1 MHDMM
6 PGTALGDETTWEPI
20 RLVPPD
26 PWTGHLSFAF
36 WLVKALRPAS
46 FVELGTHSGNS
57 YFAFCQAMA
66 AAAPTGRAYAVD
78 TWTGDEHAGRYG
90 EDVYADVVAFN
101 RHHFA
106 QFSTLIRST
115 FDEARGYFADD
126 SVDLLHIDGMHSYDA
141 VRHDYEAWHSAL
153 SSRAV
158 VLFHDINVRE
168 RDFGVWRFWAEIS
181 RQYPA
186 FAFDHSNGLGVLGV
200 GRDLPAAVQ
209 DLFALDPL
217 AAGAFRSRIAARGEA
232 FQRQVEIM
240 ALRERVAA
248 AQASAARAHDAAQAR
263 EGALAWH
270 AELLASQRD
279 VIAAKQAM
287 IAAFGNVAAS
297 RAQAIEL
304 RDRVILSR
312 DELAA
317 QLLQEVRHER
327 RLAAEE
333 RQARAELQ
341 AGYAEMQARYEAAIQ
356 RSNADR
362 AGQADIIAALT
373 RSTSWKVT
381 KPLRRATQ
389 LLRPGAGAPLDAAL
403 PPAPPPP
410 AIPVAAIPVQAAS
423 EPQPDV
429 TAPTELKQTVRT
441 ALRVRLAAFLCG
453 PAPLCLPRSDTPDV
467 SIVLVLFNQAELT
480 FACLEA
486 IVQTL
491 AGVRFSAEVVIADN
505 ASTDATAALLA
516 KLEGA
521 VVLRNAVNLH
531 FLRAANLAA
540 RQARGR
546 TLLLLNN
553 DAQLLPGSLASALQT
568 LQSDA
573 SIGAVGG
580 RIILHDGTLQEAGSI
595 VWQDGACSGYA
606 RGENP
611 ASPGAMVQRD
621 VDYCSGAFLLTRME
635 HWRSLGGFDEAFAPA
650 YYEETDYCVRLW
662 QRGLRVVYDPD
673 AAVLHY
679 EFGSST
685 ATGEALRLQAA
696 NRALF
701 QARHADWLAGQF
713 PPSPANVLAARSGR
727 SGRPRILVLD
737 DRVPKP
743 ELGAGYP
750 RANLLLHELV
760 EAGAD
765 VTLFPMN
772 RHAED
777 WPGVRRVLDKRIELL
792 IHADRTELQP
802 YLLARQGHFDAIL
815 VCRPPNM
822 RSFLDAVGPERAML
836 AGAKIIYDAE
846 ALFAGRELLRRAM
859 DGNPV
864 SDLERHEI
872 VADEVVLT
880 RLADTVISV
889 SPPEQATLEDYGA
902 RDVRLLGYA
911 VADMPVGT
919 SWSERKDVAFLGAI
933 PYDNTPNA
941 DAVRWFAQDIL
952 PPLREELGDP
962 ALRLTLVGQ
971 VDAKSVLALDEG
983 QVHRT
988 GVAPDVAAAL
998 AGTRVFVVPT
1008 RFAAGIPLKALQAAA
1023 LGLPMVVTGLIAS
1036 QLGWRDGV
1044 EVLVA
1049 DDASAFAQAVARL
1062 YRDRPLWERLRQS
1075 ALDRARQDASP
1086 QRFRKTVREI
1096 VERVPI
1102 VHRRA
1107 EQAPPLPRPPPFSV
1121 EPNTSRPAQADWA
1134 AAVPFGFP
1142 PDAAM
1147 PQVGVICHLYHPHI
1161 AAELRF
1167 YLQNIPQADL
1177 FLSTDTEPKAAQLR
1191 TAFAGFDRGEVTIRV
1206 LPNRGRDIAPK
1217 LVGFAD
1223 MHARY
1228 GLVLHLHSKTSA
1240 HAGFLEPW
1248 RSYLF
1253 ETLLGSPQIVRSVAD
1268 AFARLPDLGM
1278 VAAQHYEGVRRWLG
1292 WNGNFEAAASLAG
1305 RMGLPL
1311 SNRRALDFPSG
1322 SMFWAR
1328 PAALQPLL
1336 GLALRFEDFPEEG
1349 AQLDHTP
1356 AHAIERLF
1364 FYACEQSGHTWFKVA
1379 SPVLMHEDTTV
1390 TELATPA
1397 ALSQFVAER
1406 GVMLTG
1412 PGPIATCEQ
1421 PAPMQTR
1428 VAPGLAQRLAA
1439 RPL

>member
-36 WLVKALRPAS
+36 WLVNALRPAS

-78 TWTGDEHAGRYG
+78 TWAGDEHAGRYG
-90 EDVYADVVAFN
+90 EDVYADVAAFN
-101 RHHFA
+101 RQHFA
-106 QFSTLIRST
+106 PFSTLVRST
-115 FDEARGYFADD
+115 FDEARGYFADG

-141 VRHDYEAWHSAL
+141 VRHDYETWHSAL

-168 RDFGVWRFWAEIS
+168 RDFGVWRFWGEIS
-181 RQYPA
+181 RQHPS

-200 GRDLPAAVQ
+200 GRDLPPAVQ

-217 AAGAFRSRIAARGEA
+217 AAGAFRGRIAARGEA
-232 FQRQVEIM
+232 FQRQVEIT
-240 ALRERVAA
+240 ALRERVATAEASA
-248 AQASAARAHDAAQAR
+248 AQAHEAARAR
-263 EGALAWH
+263 EAGLAWH

-287 IAAFGNVAAS
+287 IAALGNVAAA
-297 RAQAIEL
+297 RAKAIEQ
-304 RDRVILSR
+304 RDRLIQSR
-312 DELAA
+312 DALAE
-317 QLLQEVRHER
+317 QLLQEVRHEQ
-327 RLAAEE
+327 RLVGEE
-333 RQARAELQ
+333 RQARAAMQ
-341 AGYAEMQARYEAAIQ
+341 AGYESEIR
-356 RSNADR
+356 RL
-362 AGQADIIAALT
+362 QADQSGRAEIIAAFT
-373 RSTSWKVT
+373 NSTSWKLT
-381 KPLRRATQ
+381 KPLRATTR
-389 LLRPGAGAPLDAAL
+389 LLRRGGAPLDPAL
-403 PPAPPPP
+403 LPPPPAPPTLP
-410 AIPVAAIPVQAAS
+410 AA
-423 EPQPDV
+423 EPPDV
-429 TAPTELKQTVRT
+429 TAPTPLKQAVRT
-441 ALRVRLAAFLCG
+441 ALQARLAAFLNG
-453 PAPLCLPRSDTPDV
+453 PAPLRLPRSDAPDV

-480 FACLEA
+480 FACLESIA
-486 IVQTL
+486 QTL
-491 AGVRFSAEVVIADN
+491 AAAPFTAEVVIADN

-516 KLEGA
+516 KLDGA

-540 RQARGR
+540 REARGR

-553 DAQLLPGSLASALQT
+553 DAQLLPGSLASALHT
-568 LQSDA
+568 LQSDP

-595 VWQDGACSGYA
+595 IWRDGACSGYA
-606 RGENP
+606 RGEDPTNP
-611 ASPGAMVQRD
+611 DAMFQHD
-621 VDYCSGAFLLTRME
+621 VDYCSGAFLLTPME
-635 HWRSLGGFDEAFAPA
+635 QWRSLGGFDEAFAPA

-662 QRGLRVVYDPD
+662 RRGMRVVYDPD

-696 NRALF
+696 NLALF

-713 PPSPANVLAARSGR
+713 PPSPANALAARAGR
-727 SGRPRILVLD
+727 STRPRILVLE

-743 ELGAGYP
+743 ELGSGYP

-772 RHAED
+772 RHQED
-777 WPGVRRVLDKRIELL
+777 WPGVRRVLDKRIDLL
-792 IHADRTELQP
+792 IQADRTELRT
-802 YLLARQGHFDAIL
+802 YLVARQGHFDAVL

-822 RSFLDAVGPERAML
+822 RSFLDAIGPERALL
-836 AGAKIIYDAE
+836 AGAKLIYDAE

-859 DGNPV
+859 DGNPAPE
-864 SDLERHEI
+864 LERHEI
-872 VADEVVLT
+872 VAGEVALT

-889 SPPEQATLEDYGA
+889 CPPEQATLEDYGA

-911 VADMPVGT
+911 IDETPADTG
-919 SWSERKDVAFLGAI
+919 WSDRADIAFLGAI
-933 PYDNTPNA
+933 PDDNAPNA
-941 DAVRWFAQDIL
+941 DAVRWFAQAIL
-952 PPLREELGDP
+952 PLLREQLGDP
-962 ALRLTLVGQ
+962 ALRLKVVGQ
-971 VDAKSVLALDEG
+971 VEAASVLALGD
-983 QVHRT
+983 T
-988 GVAPDVAAAL
+988 LLDLAGVADEVGPAL
-998 AGTRVFVVPT
+998 ARTRVFVVPT

-1023 LGLPMVVTGLIAS
+1023 LGLPMVVTGLIAG
-1036 QLGWRDGV
+1036 QLGWHDGA
-1044 EVLVA
+1044 ELLVA
-1049 DDASAFAQAVARL
+1049 DDASAFAQAVARV
-1062 YRDRPLWERLRQS
+1062 YRDRPLWERLRQ
-1075 ALDRARQDASP
+1075 AGLGRAAQDASP
-1086 QRFRKTVREI
+1086 QRFRQAVRDI
-1096 VERVPI
+1096 VSGVPV
-1102 VHRRA
+1102 VHRRP
-1107 EQAPPLPRPPPFSV
+1107 EQAPPLPPPLPVST

-1147 PQVGVICHLYHPHI
+1147 PRVGVICHLYHPHI
-1161 AAELRF
+1161 APELRF
-1167 YLQNIPQADL
+1167 YLRNIPQADL
-1177 FLSTDTEPKAAQLR
+1177 FLSTDTEAKAAELR
-1191 TAFAGFDRGEVTIRV
+1191 TAFGGFEAGEVTIRV

-1223 MHARY
+1223 LHGRY
-1228 GLVLHLHSKTSA
+1228 DLVLHLHSKTSA
-1240 HAGFLEPW
+1240 HAAFLEPW

-1253 ETLLGSPQIVRSVAD
+1253 ETLLGSPQIVRSIAD

-1292 WNGNFEAAASLAG
+1292 WNGNFEAAAGLAG
-1305 RMGLPL
+1305 RMGLSL
-1311 SNRRALDFPSG
+1311 SSRRALDFPSG

-1336 GLALRFEDFPEEG
+1336 GLGLRFEDFPEEG

-1379 SPVLMHEDTTV
+1379 APALLHDDATV

-1412 PGPIATCEQ
+1412 PAPIATCEQ